1 MAKDFNIFL
10 HRHLTECDL
19 LIQSIPFR
27 DGISITDRIIIDAVL
42 NGCKLIRAAAAQSD
56 IELVAKVDRIIKT
69 CKEKLSV
76 HTNMDAS
83 AEFKWIGITSP
94 VTDPIEISVEN
105 IGTLSTLLNRVET
118 EMVMSVDPLV
128 TKMSKSLGSMKPS
141 MTINGAV
148 NATQKTGFI
157 APRSSIVSNAFVFED
172 VKTGLLDINAPTIM
186 DVSLES
192 LCSRV
197 EFDAVAGIEMVT
209 MLLGTRL
216 HHSLG
221 RGYFDTAIDA
231 NVVGT
236 KAKKIDVANTI
247 IELMVKM
254 RDILIMFMYPE
265 NDSII
270 IDAEVTESQV
280 KRCRLF
286 LDIDHLMLS
295 DIDDMTFGELD
306 YVILEG

>member
-105 IGTLSTLLNRVET
+105 IGTLSTLLNRIET
-118 EMVMSVDPLV
+118 QMVMSVDPLV
-128 TKMSKSLGSMKPS
+128 TKVSKSLGSMKS
-141 MTINGAV
+141 SVTINGAV

-172 VKTGLLDINAPTIM
+172 VKTGLLNINAPTIM
-186 DVSLES
+186 DVSLAS
-192 LCSRV
+192 LC
-197 EFDAVAGIEMVT
+197 
-209 MLLGTRL
+209 
-216 HHSLG
+216 
-221 RGYFDTAIDA
+221 
-231 NVVGT
+231 
-236 KAKKIDVANTI
+236 
-247 IELMVKM
+247 
-254 RDILIMFMYPE
+254 
-265 NDSII
+265 
-270 IDAEVTESQV
+270 
-280 KRCRLF
+280 
-286 LDIDHLMLS
+286 
-295 DIDDMTFGELD
+295 MTC
-306 YVILEG
+306 V